1 MNRNKMWFAV
11 FIVLLIG
18 AFPDFGQGAQV
29 KDEVKIAAGQE
40 VMALDPTLFTSG
52 NDKVITENWHEY
64 LIQRQP
70 SGEITPGLVTSW
82 KMAPDGMKVEATLR
96 KGVKFI
102 HGDPLTTKDVK
113 FSYERGI
120 AKNPS
125 MKTNLAMV
133 DRLEIIDDYKFNFY
147 FKAPDVTFIPR
158 LFAGIPIVSK
168 SYYDRVGDEGFSKDP
183 SGTGPY
189 KFVTYKPGEYID
201 IERFEGYWGKKPPIK
216 KARIYFIGEDS
227 TRVAKLKAGE
237 VDLIQGVPFTSVEDF
252 RKDPNFKLVT
262 LNTNHPT
269 RSILMGSKN
278 PKVPWFD
285 KRVRLAMALA
295 IDNKAVIHMLS
306 DIPIY
311 LPALAPSELGYDPT
325 IKPYGYDPKKAKALL
340 AEAGYPNGFEAEFN
354 FPIGGR
360 TSMTQET
367 VEMIASYWAAVGI
380 RVKLAG
386 QETEA
391 MLADRKKALDPKAV
405 ALMFYTVGM
414 SGGVDPTHAIRNYL
428 TSEGSR
434 PGYSNPESD
443 KIMVQARSTMNNKE
457 RAELIKKAARII
469 HDDVGYIPVFTAV
482 SVYAMKKNIDFIPTK
497 GINFDYMYVKD
508 INIK

>member
-1 MNRNKMWFAV
+1 LLSGSFA
-11 FIVLLIG
+11 
-18 AFPDFGQGAQV
+18 DSSQGAQTR
-29 KDEVKIAAGQE
+29 DEVLKIAAGQE
-40 VMALDPTLFTSG
+40 VIVMDPLLFTSG
-52 NDKVITENWHEY
+52 NDKVITENWSEY
-64 LIQRQP
+64 LIQRRP
-70 SGEITPGLVTSW
+70 SGEVKPGLVTSW
-82 KMAPDGMKVEATLR
+82 KMSPDGKKLEATLR

-102 HGDPLTTKDVK
+102 HGDLLTTKDVK

-133 DRLEIIDDYKFNFY
+133 DRLEIIDDYRFNVH
-147 FKAPDVTFIPR
+147 FKDPDVTFIPR
-158 LFAGIPIVSK
+158 LFAGIPVCSK
-168 SYYDRVGDEGFSKDP
+168 SYYDRVGDEGFAKDP

-189 KFVTYKPGEYID
+189 KLVAYKPGEYID
-201 IERFEGYWGKKPPIK
+201 IERFEGYWGEKPPIK
-216 KARIYFIGEDS
+216 KARVYFIGDDT
-227 TRVAKLKAGE
+227 TRVAKLMAGE
-237 VDLIQGVPFTSVEDF
+237 VDLIQAVPFTSVSDL
-252 RKDPNFKLVT
+252 RKNPNFKLVT

-278 PKVPWFD
+278 PKVPWYD

-295 IDNKAVIHMLS
+295 IDNKAIIHMLS

-311 LPALAPSELGYDPT
+311 LPALAPSELGYDPS

-367 VEMIASYWAAVGI
+367 VEMIASYWDAVGI
-380 RVKLAG
+380 RVKLVG

-405 ALMFYTVGM
+405 CLLFYTCGM
-414 SGGVDPTHAIRNYL
+414 SGGTDPSHALRNYL
-428 TSEGSR
+428 SSQGSR
-434 PGYSNPESD
+434 PGYANPESD
-443 KIMVQARSTMNNKE
+443 KLIFAARSVMNDKD

-469 HDDVGYIPVFTAV
+469 HDDVGYIPIFTAV
-482 SVYAMKKNIDFIPTK
+482 SVYAMQKNIDFTPTK
-497 GINFDYMYVKD
+497 GVNFDYMYVKD
-508 INIK
+508 VKFK